1 MIHTHNEVGWNECCL
16 NKAPDAIG
24 WHEWQALWGAD
35 HLVEQGVHEIQRARE
50 LASGEVAFPHLH
62 GDALGGVPCVGAESL
77 RSGKAFHPQ
86 TGLWQ
91 RLNGTRLSDER
102 RVEWKGHVAW
112 ELEVQRIS

>member
-1 MIHTHNEVGWNECCL
+1 MRRTGNEWRS
-16 NKAPDAIG
+16 NKAPNAIG

-86 TGLWQ
+86 TGLGQ